1 MMISSSDSEEDC
13 YSNAALK
20 LEKLK
25 NAYIDEKLDNS
36 SLLNESSDVEVVT
49 EEKNNKNPKAKG
61 KGKNVTI
68 NDEEQDDLELEKI
81 LSYSTRRQTR
91 SSTRNKYSESIIEIL
106 DTSLNKSVTTRRRK
120 QSLKNSTVVPP
131 NRTTT
136 NRGASTRGT
145 PNRGRTRGRGRG
157 RSQRGCNTNTNC
169 NTSIPDSTPV
179 FSVGNTLEYE
189 DTLEGQ
195 KLFSKANNSNNVII
209 IDDSDVLDENEELSV
224 KVYWR
229 SSDYYPFKIRKFQKL
244 TPIFKYFAEKENVSE
259 NNLLFMYNDKI
270 LKASDTPDSINYS
283 IAKFIDGGV
292 VNRDVTKLVNDK
304 TTDNFKGIQI
314 KFQCQN
320 TKKPLEVSVQPSDKL
335 SLAMIKCAEHLEMPL
350 NKLKFVFDG
359 DSVTGTMTPEELDLE
374 GGECIDVKIIS

>member
-25 NAYIDEKLDNS
+25 NAYKDDKLDNS
-36 SLLNESSDVEVVT
+36 SLLNESSDIEVVT
-49 EEKNNKNPKAKG
+49 EGKLNKQAANSFKNL
-61 KGKNVTI
+61 T

-91 SSTRNKYSESIIEIL
+91 SSTRRKHSDPIIKEVQ
-106 DTSLNKSVTTRRRK
+106 DTSVNNKKTVTTRKRK
-120 QSLKNSTVVPP
+120 QSLNNTTVVTP
-131 NRTTT
+131 NR
-136 NRGASTRGT
+136 ST
-145 PNRGRTRGRGRG
+145 PNRGRKRGRGRG
-157 RSQRGCNTNTNC
+157 GRGRNSNMSN
-169 NTSIPDSTPV
+169 SIPI

-189 DTLEGQ
+189 DPLEGQ
-195 KLFSKANNSNNVII
+195 RLFSNANNSNNVILL
-209 IDDSDVLDENEELSV
+209 DDSDVLDENEELSV

-244 TPIFKYFAEKENVSE
+244 TPIFKYFAQKENVSE
-259 NNLLFMYNDKI
+259 NNLLFMYNDRI
-270 LKASDTPDSINYS
+270 LKMDDTPDSIKYN

-292 VNRDVTKLVNDK
+292 INRDVTKLVNDK
-304 TTDNFKGIQI
+304 TMDNYNKGIQI

-320 TKKPLEVSVQPSDKL
+320 TKKPLEVMVQPNNKL
-335 SLAMIKCAEHLEMPL
+335 SLAMIKCAEHLEVPL

-359 DSVTGTMTPEELDLE
+359 DFITGTMTPEEMELE